1 VSDTQ
6 TLTIEELAQ
15 QVAVLQR
22 REALRERGLSAAASH
37 GDWQQ
42 AIQQREL
49 REYFERRDRASYV
62 ALQREQARARVADA
76 RPKHEAALRSLRERQ
91 TRQVEQLERRAR
103 VAYDEGLRALR
114 RERDE
119 RLAALAPRRAEIAA
133 EFAPQIAEHE
143 AQLEQLAG
151 EVERAVREATTC
163 PAPEIRL
170 TEAQG
175 RPAPRDAALVEAVD
189 RDWYVDPATGK
200 RVVGIRSEA
209 SVLREDANRTRRM
222 LGDGK

>member
-1 VSDTQ
+1 MSAAEPTVA
-6 TLTIEELAQ
+6 ELAQ

-22 REALRERGLSAAASH
+22 REALREQGLSAAASH

-49 REYFERRDRASYV
+49 REYIQRRDRASYV
-62 ALQREQARARVADA
+62 AFQREQARSRVADA
-76 RPKHEAALRSLRERQ
+76 RPKHEAALRVLRERRA
-91 TRQVEQLERRAR
+91 RQVEQLERRAR
-103 VAYDEGLRALR
+103 TAYDEGLRAVR

-119 RLAALAPRRAEIAA
+119 RLDALAPRRAEIAA

-143 AQLEQLAG
+143 AQLELLAA
-151 EVERAVREATTC
+151 EVERAVAEATAC
-163 PAPEIRL
+163 PSPEIRL

-189 RDWYVDPATGK
+189 RDWFVDATGK
-200 RVVGIRSEA
+200 QIVGIRSEA

-222 LGDGK
+222 LGDDK